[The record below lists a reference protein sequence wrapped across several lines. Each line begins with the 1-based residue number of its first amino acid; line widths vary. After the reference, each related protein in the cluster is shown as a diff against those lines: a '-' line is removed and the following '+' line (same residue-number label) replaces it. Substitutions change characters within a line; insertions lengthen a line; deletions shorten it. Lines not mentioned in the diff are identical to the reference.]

1 MAKEVKNIAQQSA
14 DVIAKPVNQWRQT
27 VKDAD
32 AIAEKPARHY
42 RALIFQSYVIG
53 AIILFVVLAVLA
65 KTIAYFTFD
74 VTITHEIQEFHVWW
88 FDAFMY
94 SLTWIGFTP
103 QAPIISAVI
112 IVFLFVSG
120 LKWESVVS
128 TLSLMGISLLG
139 LVIKLFVAR
148 PRPSADLVNVLN
160 QLNSYSFPSA
170 HVLYFTTF
178 FGFLLFL
185 VFTLLKHSWLR
196 IVLLIMLS
204 AMIGLIGMS
213 RIYEGQHWA
222 SDVFAAY
229 LLGSVWLSL
238 SIYVYRWGK
247 SRFFADQPAA
257 KETPS

>member
-1 MAKEVKNIAQQSA
+1 MAKDSRTAAKQGVEVVMKSVTNLQENI
-14 DVIAKPVNQWRQT
+14 V
-27 VKDAD
+27 
-32 AIAEKPARHY
+32 EKPTRHR
-42 RALIFQSYVIG
+42 RALIFQSYLIG
-53 AIILFVVLAVLA
+53 AVFLFVLLAILA

-74 VTITHEIQEFHVWW
+74 VAITHEIQEFHVWW

-94 SLTWIGFTP
+94 ALTWIGFSP
-103 QAPIISAVI
+103 QAMIISAVI

-128 TLSLMGISLLG
+128 TLSLVGISVLG
-139 LVIKLFVAR
+139 LAIKLFVAR

-170 HVLYFTTF
+170 HVLYATTF

-185 VFTLLKHSWLR
+185 AYTLLKHSWLR
-196 IVLLIMLS
+196 IVLLIILG
-204 AMIGLIGMS
+204 AIIGLMGMS

-247 SRFFADQPAA
+247 PRFFVKQSAA
-257 KETPS
+257 PETPS